1 VAAPAA
7 ASPARAPA
15 ASAAQRFVRKE
26 EIGRGPLGVVFRAED
41 SRDGRSVALRI
52 LPAEALR
59 AHGVQGALVADLKAA
74 SQLSHPN
81 VVKVLGFVDMG
92 GERGVVTELVTGR
105 NFAEALKAGHKMAFQ
120 QVHSL
125 ARVLAQ
131 ALSFIH
137 GKALV
142 HGALQPSNVMVAHG
156 VVKLADLG
164 LGRLAFPLTPAQS
177 YRAPESKLDVAG
189 DLYALAGVLY
199 HLLTGVNPRTQAQG
213 PALPLPSRLAT
224 GVPEAFDKLLVRCLH
239 PNPELRLAT
248 ADEVLAELKDMVH
261 IG

>member
-1 VAAPAA
+1 
-7 ASPARAPA
+7 
-15 ASAAQRFVRKE
+15 
-26 EIGRGPLGVVFRAED
+26 VVYRAED

-59 AHGVQGALVADLKAA
+59 GEGVQGALVADLKAA

-81 VVKVLGFVDMG
+81 LVKVLGFVDMG
-92 GERGVVTELVTGR
+92 GERGVVTELVAGR

-120 QVHSL
+120 QAHSL
-125 ARVLAQ
+125 GRVLAQ
-131 ALSFIH
+131 ALSFLH

-142 HGALQPSNVMVAHG
+142 HGTLQPSNVMVAQG

-164 LGRLAFPLTPAQS
+164 LGRLAFPLAPAQS
-177 YRAPESKLDVAG
+177 YRAPENKLDVAG
-189 DLYALAGVLY
+189 DLYALAAILY
-199 HLLTGVNPRTQAQG
+199 HLLTGVNPRSQPQG
-213 PALPLPSRLAT
+213 PALPLPSRLAA

-248 ADEVLAELKDMVH
+248 ADEMLAELKDMVR